1 MMLKKTCRYLLLLWC
16 FFLFNC
22 QKEPPAK
29 SAQTVEEVVADS
41 LFARADTLLDALRYD
56 SAMLLF
62 RSLAARY
69 SQHQNWEKYTTCQR
83 KTAHCLWA
91 SLESEKAAALCIA
104 TIGEVREKL
113 GERHPEIA
121 KLNTILGNIYA
132 DRRTEADFNKCLG
145 YYQQALDIAKQVY
158 PDPSPELAGA
168 YERFGIAHW
177 LIDDYATSIA
187 WYEKALAHL
196 DSLSP
201 KNTRT
206 YLKIYNNL
214 GLTYF
219 TLGHYRKAHDFFKK
233 ARDLALASNRKKDS
247 NVVKYLINMAQT
259 RLNLGDADESLDLFH
274 EALALEKEAG
284 VPRSH
289 LQCLIYGGMG
299 DCFAAKEEYGKAV
312 EAYRASLNMLQIGK
326 RDDLNAYY
334 SNLLSLGNAFLKQN
348 QVDSALACFQQS
360 YRMADTAFDA
370 NSYNRVNILYQL
382 GLACQ
387 HKNDIPEARKYF
399 QQALRISLEKVGNH
413 HPTTGRIKKQLA
425 ELEFGTGALEKAL
438 QLVEDAR
445 LSFLTKKISPGEKP
459 TIVDINS
466 LPELIETYHLT
477 GKIRAAQHLQ
487 KRDTVLLR
495 RSVSAFEDALAL
507 ADSLKISLLTKNA
520 RQAAQKQVFAIAED
534 ALSSLHQLWSAEPK
548 REHLEQMFHFVEK
561 SKAAE
566 LLASFHDYEAKQN
579 AGVTEVWLE
588 KETLLKTQMSSY
600 QNLLYSPEQI
610 EQPKNE
616 FKMAIFQEKYLNAKY
631 TLDSFSV
638 ALEKKFP
645 QYHHLKYGSDVASL
659 SKVQATAVAHNASVV
674 EYFFGEQTLY
684 MLLVSPDSIL
694 WKKIN
699 YADEGT
705 TERLDS
711 TLASFIRTLSDK
723 NNQQSDPYR
732 YFSQAHFL
740 YKKLLLDTTFFSTT
754 TLIIVPDGSLCH
766 LPFEALLTAP
776 HEGNFANAPYLL
788 RSKTLR
794 YAWSATLLTL
804 QNSDKPIAEKSLLQ
818 IAPFTEHA
826 RDNLAVLP
834 DSPHDVPEEI
844 GLTLLKNEQAS
855 VGEFLEKSPRFGVL
869 HLSTHANAGE
879 GIEFYDRRLT
889 LPEIYAQRLNAS
901 LVALS
906 ACETGKGRFAQGEGV
921 LSLARAFAYAGAQ
934 SLVASHWPV
943 NERSTA
949 ELFSNFYRNLE
960 NGLPKAEALRQA
972 KLAYLASSE
981 MDARKAPFHWAAFT
995 LTGTDGPVALGRN
1008 SWWQWAFAAG
1018 GVLVLLTFWGWWK
1031 RKEP

>member
-1 MMLKKTCRYLLLLWC
+1 MVMEKTCCCLLLLVS
-16 FFLFNC
+16 FFLFDC

-29 SAQTVEEVVADS
+29 PAQTMEEVVADS
-41 LFARADTLLDALRYD
+41 LYARADTLLDALRYD

-62 RSLAARY
+62 RSLAPRFL
-69 SQHQNWEKYTTCQR
+69 QQQNWEKYTTCQR

-91 SLESEKAAALCIA
+91 SLESEKAATLCLA
-104 TIGEVREKL
+104 TIGEAREKL
-113 GERHPEIA
+113 GEHHPEIA
-121 KLNTILGNIYA
+121 KLNTILGNIHA

-145 YYQQALDIAKQVY
+145 YYQQALDIATQVY

-247 NVVKYLINMAQT
+247 NFVKYLINMAQT
-259 RLNLGDADESLDLFH
+259 RLNLGDADESLDLYY
-274 EALALEKEAG
+274 EALALEKETG

-299 DCFAAKEEYGKAV
+299 DCFAAKEEYDRAV
-312 EAYRASLNMLQIGK
+312 AAYRASLAMLQIGK

-334 SNLLSLGNAFLKQN
+334 SNLLSLGNAFLKQS

-360 YRMADTAFDA
+360 YRMADAAFDA
-370 NSYNRVNILYQL
+370 DSYNRVNILYQL
-382 GLACQ
+382 GLAYQ
-387 HKNDIPEARKYF
+387 HKNDLPQARQYL
-399 QQALRISLEKVGNH
+399 QQALQISLEKVGNH
-413 HPTTGRIKKQLA
+413 HPSTGRLKKQLA
-425 ELEFGTGALEKAL
+425 ELEFSIGALGKAL
-438 QLVEDAR
+438 QLAEDAR
-445 LSFLTKKISPGEKP
+445 LSFLTKKILPGEKP
-459 TIVDINS
+459 ATVDINS
-466 LPELIETYHLT
+466 LSELIEVHRLT

-487 KRDTVLLR
+487 NRDTSLLR
-495 RSVSAFEDALAL
+495 QSVSAFEDALAL
-507 ADSLKISLLTKNA
+507 ADSLKIGLLTKTA
-520 RQAAQKQVFAIAED
+520 RQAAQKQVFAVAED
-534 ALSSLHQLWSAEPK
+534 ALNSLHQLWSANPK
-548 REHLEQMFHFVEK
+548 REYLEQIFHFMEK

-566 LLASFHDYEAKQN
+566 LLASLHDFEAKQN
-579 AGVTEVWLE
+579 AGVTEAWLE

-610 EQPKNE
+610 EQSGNE
-616 FKMAIFQEKYLNAKY
+616 FKMASFQLKYLKAKS
-631 TLDSFSV
+631 TLDSFTIV
-638 ALEKKFP
+638 LEKNYP
-645 QYHHLKYGSDVASL
+645 QYYRLKYGSDVASL
-659 SKVQATAVAHNASVV
+659 SKVQAIAGAQNASVI
-674 EYFFGEQTLY
+674 EYFFGEQALY
-684 MLLVSPDSIL
+684 MLLVSYNSTL

-699 YADEGT
+699 YTDKGT

-711 TLASFIRTLSDK
+711 TLASFIKTLADK
-723 NNQQSDPYR
+723 NSQQSDPAK
-732 YFSQAHFL
+732 YFSQAYFL
-740 YKKLLLDTTFFSTT
+740 CKNLLPDTAFFNAS
-754 TLIIVPDGSLCH
+754 TLIVVPDGLLCQ
-766 LPFEALLTAP
+766 LPFETLLTAP
-776 HEGNFANAPYLL
+776 HKGNFANAPYLL

-804 QNSDKPIAEKSLLQ
+804 QNGDKTTAEKGLLQ
-818 IAPFTEHA
+818 ITPFTEQA
-826 RDNLAVLP
+826 RDNLAALP
-834 DSPHDVPEEI
+834 NSPHDVPEKIEVA
-844 GLTLLKNEQAS
+844 LLKNERAS
-855 VGEFLEKSPRFGVL
+855 VGEFLEKAPRFGVL

-879 GIEFYDRRLT
+879 GIEFYDRRLI
-889 LPEIYAQRLNAS
+889 LPEIYTQRLSAS

-906 ACETGKGRFAQGEGV
+906 ACETGKGQFAKGEGV

-934 SLVASHWPV
+934 SLLASHWSV

-949 ELFSNFYRNLE
+949 ELFSAFYTNLE
-960 NGLPKAEALRQA
+960 NGLSKAEALRQA
-972 KLAYLASSE
+972 KLSYLASTE

-995 LTGTDGPVALGRN
+995 LTGADGQVELGSTDWWKWLLG
-1008 SWWQWAFAAG
+1008 A
-1018 GVLVLLTFWGWWK
+1018 GVLLLAVVWWWRK
-1031 RKEP
+1031 RG